1 MSPPVAALGRSCF
14 AALGTTAVVVTEEEA
29 LEVATEA
36 VAAEIADVDLACSR
50 FRDDSGLSAVN
61 HGAGRPVAASD
72 TLLDAVDVALAAAA
86 ATAGLVDPT
95 IGRMLKVL
103 GYDRDFELV
112 AREGPPLVAVV
123 TSTPGWR
130 AVRVDRAQRTVAV
143 PEGVELD
150 LGATAKAWCADRA
163 AAAAAARAGTGVLV
177 SLGGDIAVAGPS
189 LSGWVVRLA
198 DEHDAPTD
206 GPGPSVVI
214 DGGGLATS
222 SIVRRRW
229 QRGGEELHHLIDPRT
244 GRPATVVW
252 RTVTVAS
259 ATCAGANTASTA
271 AILLGESAPSWLAER
286 GLPARLVRRSGEVVT
301 VGGWPADDEIPGLG
315 SVGLGAAG

>member
-1 MSPPVAALGRSCF
+1 MSLPVVALARSSF
-14 AALGTTAVVVTEEEA
+14 SALGTSAVVVTEEHVLDA
-29 LEVATEA
+29 ATEV
-36 VAAEIADVDLACSR
+36 VAAEVAAVDVACSR
-50 FRDDSGLSAVN
+50 FRADSGLSAVN
-61 HGAGRPVAASD
+61 RGAGRPVVVSG
-72 TLLDAVDVALAAAA
+72 TLLDAVEVALAAAA
-86 ATAGLVDPT
+86 ATDGLVDPT
-95 IGRMLKVL
+95 IGRVLRVL

-112 AREGPPLVAVV
+112 EREGPPLRAVV
-123 TSTPGWR
+123 TSLPGWR
-130 AVRVDRAQRTVAV
+130 AVRVDRVAKTITV

-163 AAAAAARAGTGVLV
+163 AAAAAARCGTGVLV

-189 LSGWVVRLA
+189 LGGWVVRLA

-244 GRPATVVW
+244 GRPAAVVW
-252 RTVTVAS
+252 RTVTVAA

-271 AILLGESAPSWLAER
+271 AILLGASAPAWLAGH
-286 GLPARLVRRSGEVVT
+286 GLPARLVHRKGEVVT
-301 VGGWPADDEIPGLG
+301 VGGWPADDDSRGLG
-315 SVGLGAAG
+315 HVGVGAEG